1 MTKNQFL
8 NELKR
13 LIKKLPEKEIQN
25 SLDYYSEIIDD
36 KMENGISEEDAV
48 LQLGAPKD
56 VSREIMLNLSLPTLI
71 KTKCKREKNFK
82 GWEVALLI
90 LGSPIWLSVLI
101 ALFAIV
107 FAVYVVIWAV
117 VISLW
122 AVAVGFIGIEIGFIG
137 IGIGFIITFIVNL
150 TSYTG
155 YAVLGLGISLIS
167 LGLVYPTF
175 LLCVKLTKVFAI
187 LTAKI
192 TRLIKKMII
201 GKEKK

>member
-122 AVAVGFIGIEIGFIG
+122 AVAVGFIGI
-137 IGIGFIITFIVNL
+137 GIGFIITFIVNL